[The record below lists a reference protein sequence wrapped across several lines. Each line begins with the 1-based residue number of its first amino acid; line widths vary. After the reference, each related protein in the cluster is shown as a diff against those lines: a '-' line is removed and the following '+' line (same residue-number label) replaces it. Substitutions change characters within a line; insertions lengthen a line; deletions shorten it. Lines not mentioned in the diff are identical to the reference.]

1 MSVKKLLQKLLRYVL
16 CLAAGLLAFAAC
28 GYTDYR
34 LWPLDL
40 PASAHPRIPVTALQ
54 NKQLVVPFLTPGVPV
69 ADVATFN
76 DQLEAFLRF
85 EYLRGREARAG
96 HDTSRMLLAAVN
108 TKKAPHY
115 KIFIVTDND
124 LLTALPQLADLE
136 GRNLISHYEL
146 ETWSEK
152 ELSYYQQE
160 SHTFDVAYDLPTAEK
175 LETINSSKLLPALAQ
190 FLIFKSQTDNRVV
203 DRSDSAPQ
211 PLTREQATQ
220 LASDILDV
228 AHFYDLPLDYFMG
241 VGAMEND
248 YMDVN
253 GDLTHA
259 VWKKRAQRGD
269 VVLRR
274 TRKRVMVSDYAMGT
288 WQITRETLRAA
299 HQLYLHDKRDYS
311 QLPPRLRPPHELDMN
326 NVSDAVLTTYAGL
339 LLRDLLD
346 HFGGDVEK
354 AIGAYNGGVRAPNQ
368 NYASGVKTIA
378 DYARRILEHASSG
391 DQPGAILPNANAPAT
406 TAPSTTATS
415 TSAKPSDISQP
426 SAACTPI
433 VPGPAAASTGTPAP
447 TAAPGVASTPTA
459 TTSSTAASGTPNAA
473 ASSSAPSSTA
483 TNKPNAA
490 VPTNNCVTPAAPKLS
505 ADSAPAPTPQPK
517 PPYRRND

>member
-1 MSVKKLLQKLLRYVL
+1 MSAKRFFQKLVRYVL
-16 CLAAGLLAFAAC
+16 CLAAGLLAFVAC
-28 GYTDYR
+28 GYTNYR

-40 PASAHPRIPVTALQ
+40 PASARPRVPTTAVA
-54 NKQLVVPFLTPGVPV
+54 NEQLVVPFTPGVPV
-69 ADVATFN
+69 AEVATFN

-85 EYLRGREARAG
+85 EYVRGREARAG
-96 HDTSRMLLAAVN
+96 HDTSRMLLVAVN
-108 TKKAPHY
+108 TKKGPQY
-115 KIFIVTDND
+115 KISIITDND
-124 LLTALPQLADLE
+124 LLAAVPQLADLE
-136 GRNLISHYEL
+136 GRNLIAHYEL
-146 ETWSEK
+146 ETWSQS
-152 ELSYYQQE
+152 ELSYYQQQ
-160 SHTFDVAYDLPTAEK
+160 SHMFDVAYDVPTEQK

-203 DRSDSAPQ
+203 GGSQDAPR

-274 TRKRVMVSDYAMGT
+274 TRRRVMVSDYAMGT

-311 QLPPRLRPPHELDMN
+311 RLPSHLRPSRQLDLN
-326 NVSDAVLTTYAGL
+326 NVNDAVLTTYAGL

-346 HFGGDVEK
+346 HFGGNVEK
-354 AIGAYNGGVRAPNQ
+354 AIGAYNGGVRTPNQ
-368 NYASGVKTIA
+368 DYASGVKTIA
-378 DYARRILEHASSG
+378 DYARRILEHASVQ
-391 DQPGAILPNANAPAT
+391 DQPDADAKTPDRGQPTPCTTAAPDNAPAT
-406 TAPSTTATS
+406 KSCVPAVAPNSSTDSATS
-415 TSAKPSDISQP
+415 
-426 SAACTPI
+426 
-433 VPGPAAASTGTPAP
+433 
-447 TAAPGVASTPTA
+447 
-459 TTSSTAASGTPNAA
+459 SS
-473 ASSSAPSSTA
+473 
-483 TNKPNAA
+483 
-490 VPTNNCVTPAAPKLS
+490 
-505 ADSAPAPTPQPK
+505 PQPK
-517 PPYRRND
+517 PPYRRDD